1 MPLTSLRMSVHVCAC
16 ACVYVLKERSV
27 PKLHREAAAS
37 GVERVEGLEV
47 LQQKCNYSLVLIG
60 RGV

>member
-16 ACVYVLKERSV
+16 VYVLEERSV